1 MHVVCVCEREIH
13 KLRLK
18 GVIAPCVELKVSPV
32 YHLFNSERMSMVLE
46 AISLM
51 KTDSENREPFNQS
64 ESKVQLKKRPM
75 KKVFTN

>member
-1 MHVVCVCEREIH
+1 
-13 KLRLK
+13 
-18 GVIAPCVELKVSPV
+18 
-32 YHLFNSERMSMVLE
+32 MSMVLE